1 MLCQTHA
8 IGTSLF
14 YDDPV
19 NSVTGL
25 RSRFVLCA
33 LVAFLLQLL
42 TTWSVFV
49 FFQIITYRDY
59 LPGLLGKETSKWI
72 PLYRGY
78 NESVDPRI
86 SNVFTLAFRFGHA
99 SVQPFV
105 SRLNDSFQPLGSF
118 SHVPL
123 HLTFCATWRIVME
136 GKNVGEPALLVWS
149 WSRHRWRSAGKTH
162 EPWTPKTA
170 LVPFI

>member
-1 MLCQTHA
+1 M
-8 IGTSLF
+8 
-14 YDDPV
+14 P
-19 NSVTGL
+19 NSCHWYSSFFWRSCEPSAAGL
-25 RSRFVLCA
+25 RLRFIICTLM
-33 LVAFLLQLL
+33 AFLLQLL
-42 TTWSVFV
+42 TTGSGFV

-59 LPGLLGKETSKWI
+59 LPVLLGEETSKWI

-86 SNVFTLAFRFGHA
+86 SIVFTLAFLFGHT

-105 SRLNDSFQPLGSF
+105 SRLNDSFQPLVSL

-123 HLTFCATWRIVME
+123 HLTFCATWRIIME
-136 GKNVGEPALLVWS
+136 GKNVGEPAVLVWS
-149 WSRHRWRSAGKTH
+149 WIRHRWRSAGKTH
-162 EPWTPKTA
+162 KPWTPKAA